1 MKGEEFFRIVPQ
13 NEQHTS
19 VCIINFFKRLACD
32 AA

>member
-19 VCIINFFKRLACD
+19 VCIINFFQKACL
-32 AA
+32 